1 MKSVRY
7 AICAMFNG
15 YVCSKLFMDP
25 EDGLT
30 LSPASLEADHC
41 DQAVSPSQVSCDWLP
56 EVT

>member
-1 MKSVRY
+1 MCNVQWL
-7 AICAMFNG
+7 